1 MSDTP
6 AKSIPVPSPETAE
19 YWVGAK
25 RRELL
30 IQRCN
35 ACGRRQ
41 FYPRVICTNCS
52 SRNVGWVRATG
63 LATIR
68 SFTVVR
74 RPVSE
79 AYAAEVP
86 YIVALVVLDEGPTMM
101 TNIIDCAPQDVH
113 IGMRVS
119 VRFEDW
125 TEDITLPKFAPDQSL
140 PNL

>member
-1 MSDTP
+1 MSDAP

-19 YWVGAK
+19 YWAGAK
-25 RRELL
+25 RRELM
-30 IQRCN
+30 IQRCR
-35 ACGRRQ
+35 ACGRHQ

-52 SRNVGWVRATG
+52 SRDVEWVRAGG
-63 LATIR
+63 LARVR

-86 YIVALVVLDEGPTMM
+86 YIVALVALDEGPTMM
-101 TNIIDCAPQDVH
+101 TNIVECSPESVH

-125 TEDITLPKFAPDQSL
+125 TEEIALPKFAPAA
-140 PNL
+140 